1 MKPTER
7 LKELNLQIPPV
18 PKPVAAYL
26 PAKRIGSQVFTSG
39 QLPLVQG
46 KLQYP
51 GKVGAEVSVNEGYEA
66 AKLCVLNCLGAIV
79 GEIGDLNLIKRVAQ
93 VKVFVNSAQGFIQQ
107 PQVANGASELL
118 LKVFEEN
125 GTHVRTAVG
134 VAELPLNSS
143 VEVEMVVEI

>member
-18 PKPVAAYL
+18 PKPVAAFI

-39 QLPLVQG
+39 QLPFVQG
-46 KLQYP
+46 KLQRP

-79 GEIGDLNLIKRVAQ
+79 GEIGDLNLIKRIVQ
-93 VKVFVNSAQGFIQQ
+93 VKVFVNSAPGFIQQ

>member
-18 PKPVAAYL
+18 PKPVAAFI

-39 QLPLVQG
+39 QLPFVQG

-66 AKLCVLNCLGAIV
+66 AKLCGLNCLGAIV

-93 VKVFVNSAQGFIQQ
+93 VKVFVNSAPGFIQQ